1 MPERQTTT
9 RVSDETTVGEALLVV
24 PGADEVFRRHGCDA
38 TVECTAEHHRSSLL
52 VDTSLTCHIDD
63 TDALI
68 ADLNAAL
75 EAEERTWAPAPDLAA
90 TPIAELLARYPAL
103 QPALDGLGLGS
114 CCGGHLTLAEAA
126 GERDLSLAEVITALR
141 RVVPSGE
148 R

>member
-63 TDALI
+63 TDALS

-75 EAEERTWAPAPDLAA
+75 EAAERARTLAFDLAA
-90 TPIAELLARYPAL
+90 TPLVEPVASYPHR
-103 QPALDGLGLGS
+103 QPVLDGLGLDA
-114 CCGGHLTLAEAA
+114 CCGGRTLAEAA
-126 GERDLSLAEVITALR
+126 GERDLALAAVLAALR
-141 RVVPSGE
+141 RAVPSGE
-148 R
+148 P